1 MIKLNSFKLDKNLD
15 SNEIYLNLK
24 KHVDK
29 YSSQNFHRNFI
40 SELSEILKIPL
51 DVVDLKFKKVAYN
64 DFNLELAK
72 FTDRFKFLE
81 LMKNFIFFF
90 AS

>member
-40 SELSEILKIPL
+40 SELSEILKYL
-51 DVVDLKFKKVAYN
+51 
-64 DFNLELAK
+64 
-72 FTDRFKFLE
+72 
-81 LMKNFIFFF
+81 LMLLT
-90 AS
+90 

>member
-40 SELSEILKIPL
+40 LNYLQILKYL
-51 DVVDLKFKKVAYN
+51 
-64 DFNLELAK
+64 
-72 FTDRFKFLE
+72 
-81 LMKNFIFFF
+81 LMLLT
-90 AS
+90 